1 MKYINVF
8 HRIKKILKLLY
19 QNSTN
24 LENFLEQNMLK

>member
-24 LENFLEQNMLK
+24 LENFLEQNLLK